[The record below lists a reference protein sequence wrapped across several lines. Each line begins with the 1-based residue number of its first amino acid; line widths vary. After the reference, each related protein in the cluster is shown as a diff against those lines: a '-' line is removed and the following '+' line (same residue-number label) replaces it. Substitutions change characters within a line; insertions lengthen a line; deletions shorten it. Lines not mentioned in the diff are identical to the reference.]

1 MANTDWLD
9 ALNDCIDRMN
19 AGESIDECL
28 HDYPQHAARLR
39 QLLEAGE
46 LVYRAQQFDSE
57 TAADREQVRRRILD
71 RSDRQRISRRK
82 WLRYFA
88 AAAALINVLIFA
100 AAVLLSSM
108 EFSEHPEL
116 HLTITA
122 RIGFKPTLPAFAT
135 QTQAPNLIVGATA
148 MPTLLPETSTP
159 LGLPANPSIVPTSVA
174 LMSPVPG
181 TATMTATGT
190 PTPLPTRIPAGTA
203 TPGSIGTPTPPGTSD
218 QQPFTSTPT
227 PYTEVFPLQAGEID
241 DNARWDQYLLYRSSF
256 LSQFAYAVHDVRV
269 NGRQIIL
276 VADAQGL
283 PVLGARVQIYDGQ
296 TLISETRTYAT
307 GRTLFFPQANPLA
320 GNPQSFRVVISKGN
334 SMTEFALDPQRGPEW
349 HVTLDAAQQNTSA
362 IQLDVLFLLDATGS
376 MADEIAQLQSNI
388 MAISAQIDAL
398 PGSIDTRYAL
408 VAYRDRGDAYVTRID
423 DFTPDLGSFQTSLN
437 NISASGGGDTPEA
450 LNEALH
456 NAIQN
461 VGWRG
466 EDTVKLVF
474 LVADAPPHLDYA
486 NDYDYAQEM
495 VTAAQRGIKIHPIA
509 SSGLSPDGEFIF
521 RQIAQYTMGRFI
533 FLTYDQGTS
542 GAPGESRSDLNVGTP
557 GSPDLQ
563 QPGDYTVEQLD
574 KLVLRL
580 IQDELNALR
589 SPVNIGQAITVQ
601 TPRPLPSPTVNQRE
615 GTPPPAPT

>member
-1 MANTDWLD
+1 MADIDWLD

-28 HDYPQHAARLR
+28 RDYPQHAARLR
-39 QLLEAGE
+39 HLLEAGE
-46 LVYRAQQFDSE
+46 LVYHAQRFDSE
-57 TAADREQVRRRILD
+57 TAADREQVRRKILNY
-71 RSDRQRISRRK
+71 SNKRQTRRRAWSRY
-82 WLRYFA
+82 LLVAAAMIVFAFA
-88 AAAALINVLIFA
+88 ARIILSPA
-100 AAVLLSSM
+100 LLSGP
-108 EFSEHPEL
+108 PEIAI
-116 HLTITA
+116 TITA
-122 RIGFKPTLPAFAT
+122 RVAFNPTQEAFAT
-135 QTQAPNLIVGATA
+135 QTQAANLIVGATA
-148 MPTLLPETSTP
+148 MPTLLPATPTP
-159 LGLPANPSIVPTSVA
+159 LESPVNPSIVPTSVA

-190 PTPLPTRIPAGTA
+190 PTALPTRTAPGTA
-203 TPGSIGTPTPPGTSD
+203 TPGPFGTLTPAGTSN
-218 QQPFTSTPT
+218 QQPFTATSTPFT
-227 PYTEVFPLQAGEID
+227 QVVPLQAGEID
-241 DNARWDQYLLYRSSF
+241 DNARWDNYLLYRSSF
-256 LSQFAYAVHDVRV
+256 LSQFAYAVHDVPV

-276 VADAQGL
+276 VTDAQGL
-283 PVLGARVQIYDGQ
+283 PILGARVQVYNGQ
-296 TLISETRTYAT
+296 ILISETRTYAT

-320 GNPQSFRVVISKGN
+320 GNTQSFRVVVSKGN
-334 SMTEFALDPQRGPEW
+334 SMTEFALDSQRGPEW
-349 HVTLDAAQQNTSA
+349 YVTLDATQQNTGA

-408 VAYRDRGDAYVTRID
+408 VAYRDRGDAYITRID
-423 DFTPDLGSFQTSLN
+423 DFTPDVGSFQNSLN
-437 NISASGGGDTPEA
+437 SVSASGGGDTPES

-563 QPGDYTVEQLD
+563 QPGDYTVQQLD

-589 SPVNIGQAITVQ
+589 SPANIGQAITVQ
-601 TPRPLPSPTVNQRE
+601 TPRPVPSPTDHQQE